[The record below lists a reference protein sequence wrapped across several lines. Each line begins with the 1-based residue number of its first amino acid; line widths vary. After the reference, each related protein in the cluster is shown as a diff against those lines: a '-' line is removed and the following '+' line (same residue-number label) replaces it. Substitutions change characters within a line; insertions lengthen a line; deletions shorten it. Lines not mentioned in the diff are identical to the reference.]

1 MTIPESDQNGQSKAS
16 ETQKPIKKY
25 EIEEEIDWKSLPDEE
40 VVARA
45 YERLEKGRPEVATVG
60 FRTLLDRDAKHPQG
74 LLGMADTALATG
86 SNDAAEI
93 FARRAYEQD
102 PENPKVVH
110 ALVKASA
117 RVGSVM
123 VNNSQLDQ
131 GAEKLTFALDLL
143 VQDRENQELLAMCF
157 ADLARALKPIDEL
170 KAVEAARVASALY
183 PEEGRLRNMLEG
195 LLESTSAPS
204 KLVDYTMVIQEDER
218 PELVLLTA
226 QPNIGN
232 MYLRSIMHALT
243 GLPDRPMC
251 YSYWGTEHDI
261 HLPHL
266 TVDLNRG
273 GMGSHYTQA
282 TSANM
287 RILKAFDV
295 RYVIVTAD
303 LPMAIAAYDN
313 AVANDLR
320 VDPALLAVATLPD
333 DQRLDLTLKLR
344 APWLLQFVS
353 GWKKAVKDYDL
364 NPFWFKAELLLGVD
378 GQRPIIDAICRHF
391 EMDEVTEEAKE
402 NIIAANQELFDKER
416 QKLAKFYQHRLTADQ
431 QAWVD
436 SLKPCFP
443 EAF

>member
-1 MTIPESDQNGQSKAS
+1 
-16 ETQKPIKKY
+16 
-25 EIEEEIDWKSLPDEE
+25 
-40 VVARA
+40 
-45 YERLEKGRPEVATVG
+45 
-60 FRTLLDRDAKHPQG
+60 
-74 LLGMADTALATG
+74 
-86 SNDAAEI
+86 
-93 FARRAYEQD
+93 
-102 PENPKVVH
+102 
-110 ALVKASA
+110 
-117 RVGSVM
+117 
-123 VNNSQLDQ
+123 
-131 GAEKLTFALDLL
+131 
-143 VQDRENQELLAMCF
+143 
-157 ADLARALKPIDEL
+157 
-170 KAVEAARVASALY
+170 
-183 PEEGRLRNMLEG
+183 
-195 LLESTSAPS
+195 
-204 KLVDYTMVIQEDER
+204 
-218 PELVLLTA
+218 
-226 QPNIGN
+226 
-232 MYLRSIMHALT
+232 
-243 GLPDRPMC
+243 
-251 YSYWGTEHDI
+251 
-261 HLPHL
+261 
-266 TVDLNRG
+266 
-273 GMGSHYTQA
+273 
-282 TSANM
+282 M